1 MSRLSLR
8 MQLKIMRA
16 GTPWSRYFYIRDGTD
31 PAGAH
36 DRLALMRAKL
46 CAAEQPVDKVIKGL
60 RLRPCGPGHSRLARP
75 GRPW

>member
-8 MQLKIMRA
+8 MQLKIIRG

-31 PAGAH
+31 LTGAR
-36 DRLALMRAKL
+36 DWLALMCAKR
-46 CAAEQPVDKVIKGL
+46 CAAEQPVDKVVKGL